1 MLRALSKTE
10 SRWRNQGRAREGG
23 CVFPP
28 SGRWSARRR
37 GGVSTRAPLA
47 RRGRGCGGGPRG
59 WGSRALPPWRGRME
73 PRRSRAVALS
83 RQGPGLTLRVAV
95 GSALTSPDLRCKRV
109 RWIAHHP
116 WLAMAER
123 VHGYVK
129 AVCSSDLV
137 EVVGSCDL
145 LSSLSCRRKAESR

>member
-10 SRWRNQGRAREGG
+10 SRWRNQRRAWEGE

-83 RQGPGLTLRVAV
+83 RQGPSLTLRVAV

-116 WLAMAER
+116 WLAMAEQ
-123 VHGYVK
+123 